1 MNELEKEYIKQQY
14 QLDFLKG
21 EQKILANEL
30 GKINDGISKRE
41 EQMDSLE
48 KKVDELVH
56 VMIDGGEESERK
68 GVITQTLR
76 NSKVISKMH
85 TEMRVWKKAV
95 GIAWG
100 LITTLI
106 LGVWQII
113 KHYSK

>member
-30 GKINDGISKRE
+30 GRINEG
-41 EQMDSLE
+41 MDSLE

-106 LGVWQII
+106 IGMWQII

>member
-21 EQKILANEL
+21 EQKILAKEL
-30 GKINDGISKRE
+30 GRINEG
-41 EQMDSLE
+41 MDSLE

-56 VMIDGGEESERK
+56 VMTDGGEESERK

-85 TEMRVWKKAV
+85 TEMRIWKKAV

-106 LGVWQII
+106 IGMWQII

>member
-30 GKINDGISKRE
+30 GRINEG
-41 EQMDSLE
+41 MDSLE

-68 GVITQTLR
+68 GVITQTIR

-85 TEMRVWKKAV
+85 TEMRIWKKAV

-106 LGVWQII
+106 IGMWQII